1 MKPEYSAALEAVLEF
16 AKGLLPGAFGAAV
29 SVAFD
34 HSASLARR
42 AIQFAVGIAV
52 SYYVGAA
59 VQEYFEFG
67 PMVSQ
72 GVAFTVGMV
81 AYQSVPSFTKSTAE
95 TAGSIPRDLW
105 RWVKGKLGI
114 KDA

>member
-1 MKPEYSAALEAVLEF
+1 MKPEYSVAVEATLEF
-16 AKGLLPGAFGAAV
+16 LKGLLPGAFGAAV

-34 HSASLARR
+34 HSATLARR
-42 AIQFAVGIAV
+42 LIQFAVGIAV

-59 VQEYFEFG
+59 AKEWFELG
-67 PMVSQ
+67 PMVNQ

-95 TAGSIPRDLW
+95 TAGSIPKDLW
-105 RWVKGKLGI
+105 RWVRTKLGI